1 MLTRRSKFLRA
12 FAIYSEACMKLIIGL
27 GNPGMKYKN
36 TYHNLGFMVVDAFV
50 KAKKLS
56 FDKKLDCD
64 SKTVKGKINGEDF
77 VIAKPQTYMNLSG
90 VAFKK
95 LVNKYNVN
103 EDDILVIYDDADIP
117 MGHMRA
123 RYEGS
128 GGTHNGMRNII
139 AENNMEHFKRLR
151 IGFQNEEL
159 KNKEVALLDFVLSP
173 IEYADKPIFE
183 KCIKEGATVIE
194 DFIKGESF
202 DKIMAR
208 VNIFDGTK

>member
-1 MLTRRSKFLRA
+1 
-12 FAIYSEACMKLIIGL
+12 
-27 GNPGMKYKN
+27 
-36 TYHNLGFMVVDAFV
+36 
-50 KAKKLS
+50 
-56 FDKKLDCD
+56 
-64 SKTVKGKINGEDF
+64 
-77 VIAKPQTYMNLSG
+77 MNLSG

-208 VNIFDGTK
+208 VNVFDGTK